1 MVDVEFH
8 DYSMQVKAAINDAA
22 LQFLE
27 EAASEIETQT
37 IRNMDKA
44 DANDTTALKR
54 SWRHYVDA
62 AKGEAVVGSPLEN
75 AVYTEFG
82 TGEYAYN
89 GKGRKGGWYV
99 SGDKLTPKA
108 KSRMRKRTLKN
119 GKELYF
125 TRGKKPVRMLHNAFV
140 SKKNAIARR
149 AQQIFK
155 EELK

>member
-1 MVDVEFH
+1 MADVEFH

-27 EAASEIETQT
+27 EAASEIESQT
-37 IRNMDKA
+37 RRNSRV
-44 DANDTTALKR
+44 DTGQTKD
-54 SWRHYVDA
+54 SWAHLVDES
-62 AKGEAVVGSPLEN
+62 KMEATVGSPLEN
-75 AVYTEFG
+75 AVWEEFG

-89 GKGRKGGWYV
+89 GNGRKGGRFYV
-99 SGDKLTPKA
+99 DA
-108 KSRMRKRTLKN
+108 K
-119 GKELYF
+119 GKEHF